1 MTNMTSA
8 AFAEITKFFSP
19 LSSKVLLS
27 IGVAAVTKF
36 SSLHIGL
43 FSVTAKAAMI
53 SPDAICDKYCS
64 FVSSL
69 AEERLI
75 ADPAQITEP
84 KKGPQ

>member
-1 MTNMTSA
+1 MTLKSETLSPSASRSTAKRVARSSRLVITNMTSA

-19 LSSKVLLS
+19 VSWKVFLS

-53 SPDAICDKYCS
+53 SPDAI
-64 FVSSL
+64 
-69 AEERLI
+69 
-75 ADPAQITEP
+75 
-84 KKGPQ
+84 